1 MYQIVFKAVLASS
14 GIVLFSASGRCLVPF
29 QSQVDQLDLLAKAV
43 VFDAFTVGS
52 AKEAFTMM
60 GHGEMREDA
69 LTVRGKY
76 DLQKKCKRLRST

>member
-1 MYQIVFKAVLASS
+1 MTL
-14 GIVLFSASGRCLVPF
+14 L

-76 DLQKKCKRLRST
+76 DLQKNVPAYDLHRHNVLSCTTSQDETRS